1 MTEANDPPGGKAA
14 EPAPLEVPLE
24 QQINDLPPLQ
34 FPGGGTQEFEKWA
47 QERRRGRLRLE
58 IIGGALVL
66 IGGVVA
72 FVLTQRT
79 AFLVIAV
86 FAVAALAAYEF
97 LVNSFE

>member
-1 MTEANDPPGGKAA
+1 MSEGKEPSSGKPA

-24 QQINDLPPLQ
+24 QQINDLPPLE
-34 FPGGGTQEFEKWA
+34 FPGGETQEFEKWA

-58 IIGGALVL
+58 IAGGAVVL
-66 IGGVVA
+66 IGGIVA
-72 FVLTQRT
+72 FLVTQRT